1 MIQPPLPDGPPPP
14 APADPWADYLAAAQ
28 RLDVV
33 RRAAS
38 SVVTDQAQAVQAAQ
52 QELAGVRARLAP
64 QRSRLARDLGVSEA
78 DLTPQPAEV
87 AAAAQSV
94 AGGPGGVLAALL
106 QARATADAADASM
119 LGSPLAA
126 SWTPWMR
133 NLMVYGPYAVAVLL
147 VQILLYLIVDG
158 NDRYGWAIAFGMLMP
173 VLAFALG
180 WLTIGFVFGGGPG
193 RTDRTPVLGA
203 VVCLVPVLVTC
214 MGVGLFSLPFFN

>member
-1 MIQPPLPDGPPPP
+1 MIQPPLPDGPPPT
-14 APADPWADYLAAAQ
+14 APADPWADYLVAAQ

-38 SVVTDQAQAVQAAQ
+38 SAVSDQAQAVQAAQ

-64 QRSRLARDLGVSEA
+64 QRSRLVRDLGVPEA
-78 DLTPQPAEV
+78 EVTPQPAEL
-87 AAAAQSV
+87 AAATQALS
-94 AGGPGGVLAALL
+94 GGAAGVLAALH

-119 LGSPLAA
+119 LTAGRATQ
-126 SWTPWMR
+126 WTPWMR
-133 NLMVYGPYAVAVLL
+133 NLLVYGPFAVAVLL
-147 VQILLYLIVDG
+147 VQIILFLIVDG
-158 NDRYGWAIAFGMLMP
+158 NDRYGWAIAWALLMP

-193 RTDRTPVLGA
+193 RTDRTPLLGV

-214 MGVGLFSLPFFN
+214 MGVGVFSFLN